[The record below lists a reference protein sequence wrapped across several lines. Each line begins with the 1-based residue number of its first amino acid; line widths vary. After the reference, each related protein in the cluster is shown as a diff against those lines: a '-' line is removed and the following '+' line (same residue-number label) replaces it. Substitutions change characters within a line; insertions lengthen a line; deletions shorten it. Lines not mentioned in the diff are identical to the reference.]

1 MLAAG
6 EDLALKCSA
15 MGSPHPQV
23 DWYKDDSRIIVSSRT
38 QINENEI
45 DAATLDSM
53 LVISSVTEA
62 DSGTYE
68 CRVVKDS
75 VTASIQY
82 KVVVG
87 ACVHV
92 GAVEGTMP
100 LVLLLP
106 VLISTALLSLV

>member
-6 EDLALKCSA
+6 EDLTLNCSA
-15 MGSPHPQV
+15 VRSPRLQI
-23 DWYKDDSRIIVSSRT
+23 DWYMEDSRIVVSSRI

-45 DAATLDSM
+45 NDATLVST

-68 CRVVKDS
+68 CRVENES
-75 VTASIQY
+75 VTGSIQY

-106 VLISTALLSLV
+106 LLISTTLLSLV

>member
-15 MGSPHPQV
+15 IGSPHPQI
-23 DWYKDDSRIIVSSRT
+23 DWYKDDSRIVVGSGT
-38 QINENEI
+38 QINETEI
-45 DAATLDSM
+45 DDTTLVST
-53 LVISSVTEA
+53 LVILSVTEA

-68 CRVVKDS
+68 CRVENES

-92 GAVEGTMP
+92 GAVEGTIP

-106 VLISTALLSLV
+106 LLISTALLSLV